1 MVCGCA
7 SSFGCPLGSNAFSR
21 TIGGRERVPVAKH
34 PPKVRPLL
42 PLLTMGIIMDP
53 SALGLAGAVLVATQP
68 SPAALPGGQLGRVTH
83 RPPCPQVS
91 TPAAAGSSSR
101 CLPTLFRPPPT
112 REPRR
117 TVEYGHATILS
128 ASKRADR
135 HTDTPRG
142 LLSCTTRAPR
152 PQTTETDYP
161 ERRYRPLVAHPTAT
175 DSPFCTRAAHR
186 RVGSSTSKPVTR
198 AETAGVK
205 WSMTTMKVPLR
216 QTSRNSP

>member
-91 TPAAAGSSSR
+91 TPAAAESSSR
-101 CLPTLFRPPPT
+101 CLLTLFRRPPLANLVGRSNMATQRYHLLANKRTTPRTHNEGPDRRHLAPPT
-112 REPRR
+112 PNRPKL
-117 TVEYGHATILS
+117 TILS
-128 ASKRADR
+128 
-135 HTDTPRG
+135 
-142 LLSCTTRAPR
+142 L
-152 PQTTETDYP
+152 
-161 ERRYRPLVAHPTAT
+161 AT
-175 DSPFCTRAAHR
+175 DH
-186 RVGSSTSKPVTR
+186 SSRILLLHTHLLAP
-198 AETAGVK
+198 G
-205 WSMTTMKVPLR
+205 PLMGE
-216 QTSRNSP
+216 